1 MVATSR
7 KQAPTETVRL
17 PNGLYVREDTGNH
30 ERDPTKDQGED
41 EDEDTRRWAITGR
54 NHGRA
59 FCSASNGQS
68 STVRVVSN

>member
-7 KQAPTETVRL
+7 KQAPTEAVRL

-30 ERDPTKDQGED
+30 ERDPTKDRGED
-41 EDEDTRRWAITGR
+41 EGTRRWAITGR